1 MGNTATVAK
10 MTEGSADIAL
20 IGKSLN
26 HCLQYNCIPYTL
38 QCFGSGWIRVFS
50 PIRIRPFFALT
61 NQWDLNDV
69 LWLDF
74 GGTWPKRV
82 ECWDLKVQ
90 NMILKNFKIVLT
102 DPDPDFSGSY
112 PDFCPIRIRTQEKKV
127 RSGSGQKDPDPKHW
141 YTVLYR
147 VCNYINTG
155 TSWRHKACIN
165 IYIYRLPVPR
175 FDENVDFLNL
185 ILSLEY
191 KSAKSDS
198 EN

>member
-1 MGNTATVAK
+1 MY
-10 MTEGSADIAL
+10 
-20 IGKSLN
+20 
-26 HCLQYNCIPYTL
+26 LQ
-38 QCFGSGWIRVFS
+38 
-50 PIRIRPFFALT
+50 IRIRIFP
-61 NQWDLNDV
+61 D
-69 LWLDF
+69 
-74 GGTWPKRV
+74 R
-82 ECWDLKVQ
+82 
-90 NMILKNFKIVLT
+90 ILILS
-102 DPDPDFSGSY
+102 DPDQDSG
-112 PDFCPIRIRTQEKKV
+112 KKV
-127 RSGSGQKDPDPKHW
+127 RSGQKDPDPKHW

-198 EN
+198 ENYCSIPDISAGLSNENNRSSKTVRKSCFLSSQNYT